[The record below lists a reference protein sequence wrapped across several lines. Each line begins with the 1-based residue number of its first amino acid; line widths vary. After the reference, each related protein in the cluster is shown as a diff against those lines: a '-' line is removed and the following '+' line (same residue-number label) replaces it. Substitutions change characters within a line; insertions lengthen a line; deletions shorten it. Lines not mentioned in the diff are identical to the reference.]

1 MKKTLFMCILAL
13 IFLSTGIVF
22 ASPTAEAPLHIQVYQ
37 DNPGQ
42 QIPTQALVKEW
53 AAKNNEKVE
62 ITVVTNATRLTG
74 VTTALESGAGP
85 DILVL
90 YNVEPQQYSDSLL
103 DLTDIGNELGRENG
117 GWYPIAETYGKV
129 DGKWKMFPVYLLG
142 QMVLYRKD
150 MLADAGV
157 TIPENVSWAQ
167 FRQGLVALKS
177 RLPSDVLPF
186 GISMGRS
193 FDGQQFL
200 LARTMA
206 EGGKIL
212 SDDGKRIVW
221 NSPESVRALRYMVD
235 LVKDGLM
242 NTDTLSWDDGTNNQ
256 AFLSGKIA
264 ITFNSNSIKL
274 QAQREF
280 KDLNPN
286 IGTTIMPGG
295 VSYPSP
301 SGFSIRKSTKYPEKA
316 KSLLKYLLS
325 FDSYA
330 RTLDE
335 TYGAIGCAFKGHA
348 KLDVWTGE
356 NETNLLSIP
365 TMKLPGPPSAEMSE
379 AYNEYVFID
388 QVADVL
394 DKGMTPEQAVQR
406 AADRL
411 QRIYFGN

>member
-1 MKKTLFMCILAL
+1 MKKTMLCILAL
-13 IFLSTGIVF
+13 VLLSTGILF
-22 ASPTAEAPLHIQVYQ
+22 AGGAKEAPLHIQVYQ

-53 AAKNNEKVE
+53 AAANNEKVE

-74 VTTALESGAGP
+74 VTTALEAGSGP

-90 YNVEPQQYSDSLL
+90 YNVEPQQYADSLL

-129 DGKWKMFPVYLLG
+129 DGQWKMFPVYLLG

-157 TIPENVSWAQ
+157 PVPEAVSWTQ
-167 FRQGLVALKS
+167 FRQGLQTLKAN
-177 RLPSDVLPF
+177 LPSDVLPF

-206 EGGKIL
+206 EGGKVL
-212 SDDGKRIVW
+212 SSDGKTIAW
-221 NSPESVRALRYMVD
+221 NSPETVRALKYMIA
-235 LVKDGLM
+235 LVEDGLS
-242 NTDTLSWDDGTNNQ
+242 NTDVLSWDDGTNNQ

-264 ITFNSNSIKL
+264 VTFNSNSIKL

-280 KDLNPN
+280 PDLNPK
-286 IGTTIMPGG
+286 IGTAIMPGS

-301 SGFSIRKSTKYPEKA
+301 SGFSIRKSTKHPEKA

-348 KLDVWTGE
+348 DLDIWTGE

-365 TMKLPGPPSAEMSE
+365 TMKLPAPPSAELSE
-379 AYNEYVFID
+379 AYNQYVFID

-394 DKGMTPEQAVQR
+394 DKGMTPEQAVAR
-406 AADRL
+406 AAERL
-411 QRIYFGN
+411 KEIYGK